1 LRLPTL
7 TGLCAAALLGAGS
20 ARGADSDVSYANFA
34 FASELG
40 SGIYDL
46 HGNTL
51 QVYQLQPGHWLRDA
65 PRPGARPGI
74 KLIFPVT
81 VGFFNYKSS
90 DILDLELPSNV
101 GALSFEPGV
110 QLDYWLHEDWHVYPY
125 VKAGA
130 TYSSTT
136 EVNALIYSLGLRSD
150 VRFSILDGAG
160 MWRSELLRA
169 GVHYTHAGVTQP
181 DGSVQ
186 PLPDDA
192 FTRWR
197 NGVELRHRIGPPFQE
212 RRAEVGV
219 YGIIDIYS
227 DPPSGPAS
235 GISTRTVQ
243 YETGLMLGTNP
254 TYQVWGIPVPRI
266 GIGYRAAGALSGWRI
281 VFGDPF

>member
-7 TGLCAAALLGAGS
+7 TGLCAAALLAAAG
-20 ARGADSDVSYANFA
+20 ARGADSDLSYANFA

-46 HGNTL
+46 HGHTL
-51 QVYQLQPGHWLRDA
+51 QVYQLQPSHWLREA

-81 VGFFNYKSS
+81 VGFFNYKSR

-136 EVNALIYSLGLRSD
+136 ELNALIYSLGVRSD

-181 DGSVQ
+181 DGSVE
-186 PLPDDA
+186 PLPANA

-197 NGVELRHRIGPPFQE
+197 NGVELRHRFGPPFRD

-254 TYQVWGIPVPRI
+254 TYQVWGIAVPRI
-266 GIGYRAAGALSGWRI
+266 GIGYRAAGALTGWRI